1 MTVRWVT
8 VWLAI
13 LAVVACELLN
23 HTSDHLLVYSA
34 PTCRQPLH
42 QTLPYLRLATS
53 EMWCWYEG
61 RGILKE
67 KLSLCTLFT
76 ARCLCPVWAYYA
88 YERRRRCQED
98 PVSPS
103 QRTVEDNQLVVVSR
117 GSAPSNRIWNNTTLR
132 SLKQQIWLRTAVC
145 GGWCRRMALC
155 SIKSCVPEMTMT
167 TSIVVQWSVLSTH
180 SMCPKRFS
188 LLFLITRL
196 ILAYYPRQ
204 NRKWLLNW
212 LYACVHVLRERGL
225 TPSCT
230 VVQGGDWCWV
240 LGW

>member
-1 MTVRWVT
+1 MVPICLERWCMEANEAT
-8 VWLAI
+8 QI
-13 LAVVACELLN
+13 RCYNPVAPA
-23 HTSDHLLVYSA
+23 H
-34 PTCRQPLH
+34 P
-42 QTLPYLRLATS
+42 
-53 EMWCWYEG
+53 
-61 RGILKE
+61 I
-67 KLSLCTLFT
+67 
-76 ARCLCPVWAYYA
+76 WAYYVHG
-88 YERRRRCQED
+88 RQRRCQED
-98 PVSPS
+98 PVGLPS
-103 QRTVEDNQLVVVSR
+103 DRLEKTTRSSLHHVAQHRPT
-117 GSAPSNRIWNNTTLR
+117 GSETTPH
-132 SLKQQIWLRTAVC
+132 SLKQQLWLRTAVC
-145 GGWCRRMALC
+145 GGWCRHMALC

-180 SMCPKRFS
+180 SMCPKRFN